1 MKINYDYQEI
11 ASFTETGK
19 TITHRS
25 RSFDLLHT
33 DHKDS
38 DSPYVLRSKRGD
50 YFALVRNRVTPT
62 QLFGVALYGE
72 SLKSLPGWFSDKTG
86 ELVSLG

>member
-1 MKINYDYQEI
+1 MKTNYEEQEI

-19 TITHRS
+19 IITHRN
-25 RSFDLLHT
+25 RRFDILHT

-38 DSPYVLRSKRGD
+38 DSPYILRSARGD
-50 YFALVRNRVTPT
+50 YFALVRNRPNPT
-62 QLFGVALYGE
+62 HLFGVSLYGHG
-72 SLKSLPGWFSDKTG
+72 LKSLQGWFSDKTG